1 MPLAFSAV
9 RAVARLAIAGFARE
23 GLTANAIVRQLG
35 NLSLTY
41 RRTTMLLDIR
51 EFTGLMR
58 LEHTVRTI
66 PWNVVMPQYAM
77 VEVVPRRPRR
87 YRVFGIV
94 TRTDPR
100 TGEETEKAVSFYTNT
115 RGSKNDWYDAFMKEF
130 QGSESEGDWF
140 FTDFEVTSVEHSRG
154 WRY

>member
-9 RAVARLAIAGFARE
+9 RAVARLAIAGFAKE

-41 RRTTMLLDIR
+41 RRTMMLLDIR

-58 LEHTVRTI
+58 LESAVKNI
-66 PWNVVMPQYAM
+66 PWNVVMPQYGM
-77 VEVVPRRPRR
+77 VETYLRRARR
-87 YRVFGIV
+87 YRVFGRV

-100 TGEETEKAVSFYTNT
+100 TGEEDEKPVSFYTNA
-115 RGSKNDWYDAFMKEF
+115 RGSKNDWYDAFMKEY
-130 QGSESEGDWF
+130 QGSESEGAWL
-140 FTDFEVTSVEHSRG
+140 FTDFEVTSVEHQKG
-154 WRY
+154 WKY